1 MALSR
6 IRGFFAVL
14 KLRNYGIYTAGNAI
28 SLVGTW
34 VQRIAVGWLTWE
46 LTGSGAWLGVMAFA
60 DLAPA
65 AFIGPIAGA
74 IADRTDRLRLTRIS
88 QALALALSA
97 LLFLLSAAGWIGIWS
112 LFAVTL
118 ASGVVQAVNQP
129 ARLALISM
137 LVPRTHL
144 PQAVAMNSVVFNI
157 ARFVGPAIA
166 GVAIATSGVALAFA
180 LNAAS
185 FLAFLIALGRI
196 RIVQDEAL
204 SMRSASLLSDLR
216 AGFRHALDDK
226 GLSAMFALM
235 IVTCVFARPM
245 VELLPGFAD
254 AVFGAGATGLA
265 ILTSAIGAGAIVA
278 GVWLGGSTDPARI
291 PRTVVL
297 AAMALGVAL
306 LLFTAT
312 RNFAVATVAM
322 GICGVAMAAT
332 GIGSQ
337 TIIHLAV
344 APSMRGRILSMHG
357 MVFRAGPSL
366 GALAMG
372 FASEFAGLRLPLAVG
387 AAVVVLFA
395 VRMWLRI
402 EDVARALTSGWNE
415 RK

>member
-65 AFIGPIAGA
+65 AFIGPVAGA

-144 PQAVAMNSVVFNI
+144 PQAVAMNSVVFNL

-278 GVWLGGSTDPARI
+278 GVWLGGSTDPVQI

-312 RNFAVATVAM
+312 RNFAVATAAM

-372 FASEFAGLRLPLAVG
+372 FASEVAGLRLPLAAG
-387 AAVVVLFA
+387 AVVVVLFA

-402 EDVARALTSGWNE
+402 GEVTRALTSGWND